1 MPRWPLNKQG
11 SYWQLAFFDRQ
22 NAHRFASAI
31 HTYNHIQQPAQD
43 TPACDGYVNAYFL
56 TRHNARIR
64 YDSRKSQ
71 ETALGDL
78 HTRVFSGLS
87 FWPRHN
93 RRIITQQKAGQW
105 VPGEQEIVFTHRF
118 TATLRC
124 RGDEPPMIFV
134 LHSLAT
140 RVHLL
145 INPCPAPAL
154 LRAFSTRSLLP
165 CYVHNLISESPTVAR
180 YNFSYSSLLPHA

>member
-1 MPRWPLNKQG
+1 MWWVCKRLLPGAAQRKNTVRLSEIARNRSRRFTHAGLLG
-11 SYWQLAFFDRQ
+11 S
-22 NAHRFASAI
+22 
-31 HTYNHIQQPAQD
+31 
-43 TPACDGYVNAYFL
+43 
-56 TRHNARIR
+56 
-64 YDSRKSQ
+64 
-71 ETALGDL
+71 
-78 HTRVFSGLS
+78 LS

-118 TATLRC
+118 IATLRC
-124 RGDEPPMIFV
+124 RGDKPPMIFV

-145 INPCPAPAL
+145 INPCPTPAL

-165 CYVHNLISESPTVAR
+165 YYVHNLISESPTVAR
-180 YNFSYSSLLPHA
+180 YNFSYPSLLPHA